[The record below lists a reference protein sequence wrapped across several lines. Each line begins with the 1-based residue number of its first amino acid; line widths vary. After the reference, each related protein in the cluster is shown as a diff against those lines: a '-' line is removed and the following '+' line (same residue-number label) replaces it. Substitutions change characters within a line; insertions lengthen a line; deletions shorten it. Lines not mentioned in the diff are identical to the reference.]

1 MTVAGLSFAFNSLTN
16 SRHFAMKIGLFTDG
30 LRDLAFDAMLDW
42 CAAQGIETVEIGT
55 GNFSDAPHCN
65 LARLL
70 ESDAARAD
78 FLGAIARR
86 GLRLSALNCSGN
98 LLDPDPERRSK
109 SQRVF
114 RDSVRLA
121 QKLGLD
127 TVVTMSGC
135 PGEPGEPGRYP
146 NWVTCTWQ
154 PEFQPLIEWQWKEAV
169 EPFWR
174 ETAPFVADYGVRLA
188 LEMHPGQAVYNTRTL
203 VRLREVSGGYVGAN
217 LDPSHL
223 FWQGMDPLHV
233 IGALGEAIFHVHA
246 KDCWFDRDEMALNGG
261 LETRMTTRAWE
272 HCIPG
277 KGHDEN
283 FWRDFVAALKRVGY
297 DRSLSIEYAGPGAN
311 ARAGIEQTA
320 ALLSRVRSAMIEG
333 GR

>member
-1 MTVAGLSFAFNSLTN
+1 MN
-16 SRHFAMKIGLFTDG
+16 IGLFTDG

-42 CAAQGIETVEIGT
+42 CAAHGIETVEIGT

-169 EPFWR
+169 EPFWY
-174 ETAPFVADYGVRLA
+174 ETALFVAHYGVRLA
-188 LEMHPGQAVYNTRTL
+188 LEMHPGQAVYNPRTL
-203 VRLREVSGGYVGAN
+203 LRLREVSGGNVGTNRA
-217 LDPSHL
+217 PSHL

-246 KDCWFDRDEMALNGG
+246 KDCWIDPDEMRLNGG
-261 LETRMTTRAWE
+261 LETRVSGTRAWE
-272 HCIPG
+272 HCLPG

-283 FWRDFVAALKRVGY
+283 FWRELVAALQQVGY
-297 DRSLSIEYAGPGAN
+297 AGSLSIEYAGPRAE
-311 ARAGIEQTA
+311 APAGIVEAA
-320 ALLSRVRSAMIEG
+320 ALLRRARACGVTTE
-333 GR
+333 

>member
-1 MTVAGLSFAFNSLTN
+1 
-16 SRHFAMKIGLFTDG
+16 MKIGLFTDG
-30 LRDLAFDAMLDW
+30 LRDLPCDAMLDW
-42 CAAQGIETVEIGT
+42 CAAHGIETVEIGT
-55 GNFSDAPHCN
+55 GNFSDAQHCD
-65 LARLL
+65 LAQLL
-70 ESDAARAD
+70 DSDAARAE
-78 FLGAIARR
+78 FLGAIATR

-109 SQRVF
+109 SQQVF

-154 PEFQPLIEWQWKEAV
+154 PEFQPLIEWQWQEAV

-174 ETAPFVADYGVRLA
+174 ETARFAAGHGVRLA

-203 VRLREVSGGYVGAN
+203 LRLREACGPAVGTN

-223 FWQGMDPLHV
+223 FWQGMDPLRV
-233 IGALGEAIFHVHA
+233 IGALGAAVFHVHA
-246 KDCWFDRDEMALNGG
+246 KDCWFDLDEMALNGG

-277 KGHDEN
+277 QGHDED
-283 FWRDFVAALKRVGY
+283 FWRHFVAALKRAGY
-297 DRSLSIEYAGPGAN
+297 DRSLSIEYAGPVADT
-311 ARAGIEQTA
+311 RAGINQAA
-320 ALLSRVRSAMIEG
+320 ALLRRLRSPDPAETGG